1 MSDPVTKEAWPTM
14 PAIQISA
21 CMRYRSILPKA
32 GVFPF
37 IKIFLICKLFE
48 YIPKLNTVYLSYLY
62 VDNVTP

>member
-1 MSDPVTKEAWPTM
+1 MSDPIIKEAWPTM

-37 IKIFLICKLFE
+37 ICKLFE